1 MIYCGVDEAGRGPWA
16 GPVVAAAVILPA
28 AGAPLGAADSKTLT
42 AKQRGVLEAAIKA
55 SCVWAIGE
63 ATAAEIDA
71 LNIRR
76 ATHLAMRRAVEGLPV
91 RPGKALVDGND
102 APALPC
108 PVETIIGGDGLIP
121 AISCASILAKEH
133 RDRIMIAACAT
144 YPGYGFAK
152 HKGYGAAAHAAALAA
167 LGPCTL
173 HRLSFKPVAAAAAA
187 RATAAE

>member
-1 MIYCGVDEAGRGPWA
+1 M
-16 GPVVAAAVILPA
+16 AAAVILPA
-28 AGAPLGAADSKTLT
+28 AGAPRGAADSKTLT

-63 ATAAEIDA
+63 ATAAEIDT

-91 RPGKALVDGND
+91 RPDKALVDGND

-121 AISCASILAKEH
+121 AIACASILAKEH
-133 RDRIMIAACAT
+133 RDRIMIAACVT
-144 YPGYGFAK
+144 FPGYGFAK
-152 HKGYGAAAHAAALAA
+152 HKGYGAAAHAAALSA
-167 LGPCTL
+167 LGPCAL

-187 RATAAE
+187 RAAPAE